1 MKYFMKYYSMFI
13 CSDCGNES
21 LTWKGQ
27 CDFCKAWNTLK
38 EFKQSKQVWAKGVK
52 WEAQV
57 LGNISDLQKESQAEK
72 IETDSGEFNT
82 VLGWG
87 LVQGSIVLLSGEPG
101 IGKSTLTLQLGWWVQ
116 SDIIYISGE
125 ETLNQI
131 SGRAKRL
138 GVAWDNIS
146 LLAEN
151 NLENII
157 ATLDKNRSKVVIL
170 DSISVMYSNEVSG
183 TAGSIGQVRYITEK
197 IVEYGKQNNI
207 TFIIIGHVTKDGSL
221 AGPKTLEHM
230 VDTVLYFEGDKFDN
244 LRILRSL
251 KNRFGSSSEIGL
263 YKMWETGLVDIPN
276 PGLEF
281 ISDETDTVGSA
292 LSVTMEW
299 TRPLI
304 IETEALTTYTK
315 FGYPKR
321 SSRWII
327 GSKLDLIIAVLGK
340 YTPVK
345 LESYD
350 VYANISRGLS
360 FSEPGLDLAIAA
372 SIISSKLSKAL
383 SKKTVFIWEISLT
396 GKVKKVMFLERRVK
410 EAVKMWFTEIYIPD
424 TGWSLTSLLPKWW
437 IIEVKNIKE
446 FIKYY
451 S

>member
-1 MKYFMKYYSMFI
+1 
-13 CSDCGNES
+13 
-21 LTWKGQ
+21 
-27 CDFCKAWNTLK
+27 
-38 EFKQSKQVWAKGVK
+38 
-52 WEAQV
+52 
-57 LGNISDLQKESQAEK
+57 
-72 IETDSGEFNT
+72 
-82 VLGWG
+82 
-87 LVQGSIVLLSGEPG
+87 VLLSGEPG
-101 IGKSTLTLQLGWWVQ
+101 IGKSTLSLQLGGWI
-116 SDIIYISGE
+116 SEDIVYISGE
-125 ETLNQI
+125 ETLPQI

-138 GVAWDNIS
+138 WVAWNNIG

-151 NLENII
+151 NFENII
-157 ATLDKNRSKVVIL
+157 ATLDKNKSKVVIL
-170 DSISVMYSNEVSG
+170 DSISVMYSNELSG

-281 ISDETDTVGSA
+281 ISDELDTIWSA

-304 IETEALTTYTK
+304 VETEALTTYTK

-321 SSRWII
+321 SSRGIV
-327 GSKLDLIIAVLGK
+327 GNKLDLIIAVLGK

-360 FSEPGLDLAIAA
+360 FSEPGLDLAISA

-383 SKKTVFIWEISLT
+383 SKKTVFIWEISLLHLSYQNE
-396 GKVKKVMFLERRVK
+396 G
-410 EAVKMWFTEIYIPD
+410 
-424 TGWSLTSLLPKWW
+424 
-437 IIEVKNIKE
+437 
-446 FIKYY
+446 
-451 S
+451 

>member
-1 MKYFMKYYSMFI
+1 MFN

-27 CDFCKAWNTLK
+27 CDYCKAWNTLK
-38 EFKQSKQVWAKGVK
+38 EFKESKSKGTK
-52 WEAQV
+52 WMSWEAQA
-57 LGNISDLQKESQAEK
+57 LGNIADTNKEVQSVK
-72 IETDSGEFNT
+72 IETKSGEFNT
-82 VLGWG
+82 VLGGG
-87 LVQGSIVLLSGEPG
+87 LVQWSIVLLSGEPG
-101 IGKSTLTLQLGWWVQ
+101 IGKSTLSLQLGGWIQ
-116 SDIIYISGE
+116 EDIIYISGE
-125 ETLNQI
+125 ETLAQI

-138 GVAWDNIS
+138 SVEWENIG
-146 LLAEN
+146 LLTEN
-151 NLENII
+151 NLENIL
-157 ATLDKNRSKVVIL
+157 ATLVKNSPKVVIL
-170 DSISVMYSNEVSG
+170 DSISVMYSNEVNG
-183 TAGSIGQVRYITEK
+183 TAGSVSQVRYITEK
-197 IVEYGKQNNI
+197 VVEYGKQNNI
-207 TFIIIGHVTKDGSL
+207 TFIIIGHVTKDWAL

-230 VDTVLYFEGDKFDN
+230 VDTVLFFEGDKFDN

-263 YKMWETGLVDIPN
+263 YKMWDAGLKDISN

-281 ISDETDTVGSA
+281 ISDDTNTIGSA

-299 TRPLI
+299 TRPLV
-304 IETEALTTYTK
+304 IETEALTTYSK
-315 FGYPKR
+315 FWYPKR
-321 SSRWII
+321 SSRGINS
-327 GSKLDLIIAVLGK
+327 SKLDLIIAVLGK

-372 SIISSKLSKAL
+372 SIISSKLGKAL
-383 SKKTVFIWEISLT
+383 SKKTIFIWEISLT
-396 GKVKKVMFLERRVK
+396 GKVKKVMFLDRRVK

-424 TGWSLTSLLPKWW
+424 SWWNLTSLLPKWG
-437 IIEVKNIKE
+437 IIEVKNIKD

>member
-1 MKYFMKYYSMFI
+1 MFN
-13 CSDCGNES
+13 CTDCGNES

-27 CDFCKAWNTLK
+27 CDYCKAWNTLK
-38 EFKQSKQVWAKGVK
+38 EFKESKSKWAKWVS
-52 WEAQV
+52 WEAQA
-57 LGNISDLQKESQAEK
+57 LGNISDINKESDAVK
-72 IETDSGEFNT
+72 IETKSGEFNT
-82 VLGWG
+82 VLGGW

-101 IGKSTLTLQLGWWVQ
+101 IGKSTLSLQLGGWI
-116 SDIIYISGE
+116 SEDIVYISGE
-125 ETLNQI
+125 ETLSQI

-138 GVAWDNIS
+138 TVEWKNIG
-146 LLAEN
+146 LLTEN
-151 NLENII
+151 NLENIL
-157 ATLDKNRSKVVIL
+157 ATLEKNTPKIVIL
-170 DSISVMYSNEVSG
+170 DSISVMYSNEVNG

-230 VDTVLYFEGDKFDN
+230 VDTVLFFEGDKFDN

-251 KNRFGSSSEIGL
+251 KNRFGSSSEIWL
-263 YKMWETGLVDIPN
+263 YKMWDTGLIDIPN

-281 ISDETDTVGSA
+281 ISDDSDTIGSA

-299 TRPLI
+299 TRPLV
-304 IETEALTTYTK
+304 IETEALTTYSK

-321 SSRWII
+321 SSRWINT
-327 GSKLDLIIAVLGK
+327 SKLDLIIAVLWK

-372 SIISSKLSKAL
+372 SIISSKLGKAL
-383 SKKTVFIWEISLT
+383 SKKTIFIGEISLT

-410 EAVKMWFTEIYIPD
+410 EAIKMWFTEIYIPD
-424 TGWSLTSLLPKWW
+424 TLWTIKDSKAK
-437 IIEVKNIKE
+437 IIEVKNIKD
-446 FIKYY
+446 FIKNY

>member
-1 MKYFMKYYSMFI
+1 MFN

-27 CDFCKAWNTLK
+27 CDYCKAWNTLK
-38 EFKQSKQVWAKGVK
+38 EFKESKAKWSK
-52 WEAQV
+52 WISWEAQN
-57 LGNISDLQKESQAEK
+57 LGNISDINKEIIHSK
-72 IETDSGEFNT
+72 IETKSGEFNT

-87 LVQGSIVLLSGEPG
+87 LVQWSIVLLSGEPG
-101 IGKSTLTLQLGWWVQ
+101 IWKSTLSLQLGGWITE
-116 SDIIYISGE
+116 DIIYVSGE
-125 ETLNQI
+125 ETLTQI
-131 SGRAKRL
+131 SSRAKRL
-138 GVAWDNIS
+138 SVEWKNIG

-157 ATLDKNRSKVVIL
+157 ATLDKNKSKVVIL
-170 DSISVMYSNEVSG
+170 DSISVMYSNEVNG
-183 TAGSIGQVRYITEK
+183 TAGSITQVRYITEK

-230 VDTVLYFEGDKFDN
+230 VDTVLYFQGDKFDN

-251 KNRFGSSSEIGL
+251 KNRFGSSSEIWL
-263 YKMWETGLVDIPN
+263 YKMWDSWLVDIPN

-281 ISDETDTVGSA
+281 ISDETDTIWSA

-299 TRPLI
+299 TRPLVV
-304 IETEALTTYTK
+304 ETEALTTYSK

-321 SSRWII
+321 SARWINT
-327 GSKLDLIIAVLGK
+327 SKLDLIIAVLWK

-345 LESYD
+345 LENYD

-360 FSEPGLDLAIAA
+360 FSEPGLDLAVAA
-372 SIISSKLSKAL
+372 SIMSSKLTKAL
-383 SKKTVFIWEISLT
+383 TKKTIFIWEISLT
-396 GKVKKVMFLERRVK
+396 GKIKKVMFLERRVK
-410 EAVKMWFTEIYIPD
+410 EAIKMWFTEIYIPD
-424 TGWSLTSLLPKWW
+424 SGWSIKDAKAN
-437 IIEVKNIKE
+437 IIEVKNIKD